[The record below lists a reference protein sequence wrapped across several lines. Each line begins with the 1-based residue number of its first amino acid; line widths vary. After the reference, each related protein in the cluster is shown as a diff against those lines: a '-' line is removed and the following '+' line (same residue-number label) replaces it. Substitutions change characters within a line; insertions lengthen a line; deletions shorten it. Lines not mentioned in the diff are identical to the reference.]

1 MNELERIQSDR
12 KKISSL
18 ILSNAR
24 GILIA
29 LIMFAVIVIMT
40 TDIRFVTITSLRDL
54 GLEFYLLLFTSYSMY
69 ILCADGGTNAGL
81 STEVYKAVINRFEDI
96 KEQLQSVQYDRL
108 NEFCDWYAEEEL
120 KKARMHYLFTASI
133 SYECYIDKY
142 SFLSR
147 KEVKACPDLSKG
159 QKKAIIAANRI
170 KRLRITPMMLTTMQG
185 KGASTRFSLWLTPR
199 IIKRLKVSKKIVT
212 SLFTTAGLTMIAF
225 QVVQEPTWTI
235 FVEVCIKLVTVAIY
249 GFDGRN
255 MGYDNITIDT
265 VNYTSTQCDMLT
277 QALHYI
283 NNNTNNTH

>member
-1 MNELERIQSDR
+1 MNELEKIQTER
-12 KKISSL
+12 KRLGGL
-18 ILSNAR
+18 IISNAR

-81 STEVYKAVINRFEDI
+81 ATEIYKKVVDKFEELKD
-96 KEQLQSVQYDRL
+96 KLQHVRYDKL
-108 NEFCDWYAEEEL
+108 SDFCEWYAEEEL
-120 KKARMHYLFTASI
+120 KKARMQYLIAASI
-133 SYECYIDKY
+133 SYEIYIERY
-142 SFLSR
+142 AVLSR
-147 KEVKACPDLSKG
+147 KEVKALEELSSG
-159 QKKAIIAANRI
+159 QKRAIIAANRI
-170 KRLRITPMMLTTMQG
+170 KRIKLTPMMLTTMQG
-185 KGASTRFSLWLTPR
+185 RGVNSRHSLSITPR
-199 IIKRLKVSKKIVT
+199 IIKRIKVTKKIVT

-265 VNYTSTQCDMLT
+265 VNYTNTQCDMLT
-277 QALHYI
+277 QALHFI
-283 NNNTNNTH
+283 DKK